1 LYVKA
6 FLRALSTTFSII
18 KEGDKC
24 LFVLH
29 NYIDIQTIQIKSI
42 DMHNGIAVFPLG
54 DSNPRSAALVA
65 DKTPLR
71 YPIRGKYLYCVP
83 YICNSSQMHAETF
96 S

>member
-71 YPIRGKYLYCVP
+71 PMYAVRGKTFILYVHISM
-83 YICNSSQMHAETF
+83 YII
-96 S
+96 